1 MLDPKILRK
10 DTEAVTKNL
19 LKRGFVFDES
29 LWNKL
34 ETKRKEL
41 QGFTEK
47 QQSKLNDVSKSIG
60 IAKKNS
66 EDTSILQDQASKLT
80 SQIKE
85 LTSDLDALLAE
96 IDEFVLSIPN
106 LIDDDVPDGTDETA
120 NIELRK
126 EGTPRDF
133 NFEVKDHLEIG
144 RNHEIDMEAGVKIT
158 GSRFKVLR
166 NDIAHLQRAL
176 TNFMIDIHVSEHGYE
191 EVYVPYVVN
200 QDSLYGTGQLP
211 KFEEDLFKLEG
222 NANFY
227 LTSTA
232 EVPVT
237 NLFRDEILDSE
248 SLPIKYVCHTPCFRS
263 EAGSYGKDT
272 RGIMRLHQFEKV
284 ELVQAVEASDSEEAL
299 EELTGHAE
307 AILKKLELPY
317 RVVSLC
323 SGDIGF
329 SAAKTYDIEVWVP
342 SQEAYREISSCSNFR
357 SFQARRMKARWKN
370 KSQNKTELLNTL
382 NGSGLALSRTVL
394 SLLEN
399 FQQAD
404 GSVSIPDAHM
414 EFQAFVPSLC
424 LSTKQK

>member
-47 QQSKLNDVSKSIG
+47 QQSELNDVSKSIG

-80 SQIKE
+80 SEIKE

-248 SLPIKYVCHTPCFRS
+248 SLPVKYVCHTPCFRS

-404 GSVSIPDAHM
+404 GSVSIPDALRDYIGRD
-414 EFQAFVPSLC
+414 SILN
-424 LSTKQK
+424 K

>member
-29 LWNKL
+29 LWNTL

-47 QQSKLNDVSKSIG
+47 QQSELNDISKSIG

-80 SQIKE
+80 SEIKE

-126 EGTPRDF
+126 EGAPRDF

-176 TNFMIDIHVSEHGYE
+176 TNFMLDIHVSEHGYE

-200 QDSLYGTGQLP
+200 QDSLYGTCQLP

-237 NLFRDEILDSE
+237 NLLRDEILDSE

-404 GSVSIPDAHM
+404 GSVSIPDALRDYIGRD
-414 EFQAFVPSLC
+414 SILN
-424 LSTKQK
+424 K

>member
-10 DTEAVTKNL
+10 DTEAITKNL

-29 LWNKL
+29 LWNTL

-47 QQSKLNDVSKSIG
+47 QQSELNDISKSIG

-80 SQIKE
+80 SEIKE
-85 LTSDLDALLAE
+85 LTSDLDVLLAE

-106 LIDDDVPDGTDETA
+106 LIDDDVPEGADETA

-144 RNHEIDMEAGVKIT
+144 RNYEIDMEAGVKIT

-176 TNFMIDIHVSEHGYE
+176 INFMIDTHVNEHGYE
-191 EVYVPYVVN
+191 EVYVPYIVN

-284 ELVQAVEASDSEEAL
+284 ELVHAVEASDSEEAL

-307 AILKKLELPY
+307 SILKKLELPY

-370 KSQNKTELLNTL
+370 NRENKTELINTL

-394 SLLEN
+394 ALLEN
-399 FQQAD
+399 FQESN
-404 GSVSIPDAHM
+404 GSVSIPDALRSYM
-414 EFQAFVPSLC
+414 DKDSILNP
-424 LSTKQK
+424 

>member
-34 ETKRKEL
+34 ETTRKEL

-80 SQIKE
+80 SEIKE

-106 LIDDDVPDGTDETA
+106 LIDDDVPDGADETA

-222 NANFY
+222 NTNFY

-248 SLPIKYVCHTPCFRS
+248 SLPVKYVCHTPCFRS

-404 GSVSIPDAHM
+404 GSVSIPDALRDYIGRD
-414 EFQAFVPSLC
+414 SILN
-424 LSTKQK
+424 K

>member
-10 DTEAVTKNL
+10 DTEAITKNL

-29 LWNKL
+29 LWNTL

-47 QQSKLNDVSKSIG
+47 QQSELNDISKSIG

-66 EDTSILQDQASKLT
+66 EDTSILQDQASILT
-80 SQIKE
+80 SEIKE

-106 LIDDDVPDGTDETA
+106 LIDDDVPEGADETA

-144 RNHEIDMEAGVKIT
+144 RNYEIDMEAGVKIT

-176 TNFMIDIHVSEHGYE
+176 INFMIDTHVNEHGYE
-191 EVYVPYVVN
+191 EVYVPYIVN

-211 KFEEDLFKLEG
+211 KFEEDLFRIQG
-222 NANFY
+222 DTNFY

-284 ELVQAVEASDSEEAL
+284 ELVHAVEASDSEEAL

-307 AILKKLELPY
+307 SILKKLELPY

-370 KSQNKTELLNTL
+370 NRENKTELINTL

-394 SLLEN
+394 ALLEN
-399 FQQAD
+399 FQESN
-404 GSVSIPDAHM
+404 GSVSIPDALRSYM
-414 EFQAFVPSLC
+414 EKDSILNP
-424 LSTKQK
+424 

>member
-47 QQSKLNDVSKSIG
+47 QQSELNDVSKSIG

-80 SQIKE
+80 SAIKE

-106 LIDDDVPDGTDETA
+106 LIDDDVPDGADETA

-176 TNFMIDIHVSEHGYE
+176 TNFMIDTHVNEHGYE

-211 KFEEDLFKLEG
+211 KFEEDLFKIHG
-222 NANFY
+222 NSNFY

-299 EELTGHAE
+299 EELTSHAE

-370 KSQNKTELLNTL
+370 NRENKTELINTL

-394 SLLEN
+394 ALLEN
-399 FQQAD
+399 YQESN
-404 GSVSIPDAHM
+404 GSVSIPDALRGYM
-414 EFQAFVPSLC
+414 EKDSILNP
-424 LSTKQK
+424 

>member
-10 DTEAVTKNL
+10 DTEAITKNL
-19 LKRGFVFDES
+19 LKRGFVFDKS
-29 LWNKL
+29 LWNTL

-41 QGFTEK
+41 QSFTEK
-47 QQSKLNDVSKSIG
+47 QQSELNDISKSIG

-80 SQIKE
+80 SEIKE
-85 LTSDLDALLAE
+85 LTSDLDALLVE

-106 LIDDDVPDGTDETA
+106 LIDDDVPEGADETA
-120 NIELRK
+120 NIVLRK

-144 RNHEIDMEAGVKIT
+144 RNYEIDMEAGVKIT

-176 TNFMIDIHVSEHGYE
+176 INFMIDTHVNEHGYE
-191 EVYVPYVVN
+191 EVYVPYIVN

-284 ELVQAVEASDSEEAL
+284 ELVHAVEASDSEEAL

-307 AILKKLELPY
+307 SILKKLELPY

-370 KSQNKTELLNTL
+370 NRENKTELINTL

-394 SLLEN
+394 ALLEN
-399 FQQAD
+399 FQESN
-404 GSVSIPDAHM
+404 GSVSIPDALRSYM
-414 EFQAFVPSLC
+414 EKDSILNP
-424 LSTKQK
+424 

>member
-10 DTEAVTKNL
+10 DTEAITKNL

-29 LWNKL
+29 LWNTL

-47 QQSKLNDVSKSIG
+47 QQSELNDISKSIG

-66 EDTSILQDQASKLT
+66 EDTSLLQDQASKLT
-80 SQIKE
+80 SEIKK

-106 LIDDDVPDGTDETA
+106 LIDDDVPEGADETA

-144 RNHEIDMEAGVKIT
+144 RNYEIDMEAGVKIT

-176 TNFMIDIHVSEHGYE
+176 INFMIDTHVNEHGYE
-191 EVYVPYVVN
+191 EVYVPYIVN

-284 ELVQAVEASDSEEAL
+284 ELVHAVEASDSEEAL

-307 AILKKLELPY
+307 SILKKLELPY

-370 KSQNKTELLNTL
+370 NRENKTELINTL

-394 SLLEN
+394 ALLEN
-399 FQQAD
+399 FQESN
-404 GSVSIPDAHM
+404 GSVSIPDALRSYM
-414 EFQAFVPSLC
+414 EKDSILNP
-424 LSTKQK
+424 

>member
-10 DTEAVTKNL
+10 DTEAITKNL

-29 LWNKL
+29 LWNSL

-41 QGFTEK
+41 QSFTEK
-47 QQSKLNDVSKSIG
+47 QQSELNDISKSIG

-66 EDTSILQDQASKLT
+66 EDTSILQDQASILT
-80 SQIKE
+80 SEIKE

-106 LIDDDVPDGTDETA
+106 LIDDDVPEGADETA

-144 RNHEIDMEAGVKIT
+144 RNYEIDMEAGVKIT

-176 TNFMIDIHVSEHGYE
+176 INFMIDTHVNEHGYE
-191 EVYVPYVVN
+191 EVYVPYIVN

-211 KFEEDLFKLEG
+211 KFEEDLFRIHG
-222 NANFY
+222 DTNFY

-284 ELVQAVEASDSEEAL
+284 ELVHAVEASDSEEAL

-307 AILKKLELPY
+307 SILKKLELPY

-370 KSQNKTELLNTL
+370 NRENKTELINTL

-394 SLLEN
+394 ALLEN
-399 FQQAD
+399 FQQSN
-404 GSVSIPDAHM
+404 GSVSIPDALRGYM
-414 EFQAFVPSLC
+414 EKDSILNP
-424 LSTKQK
+424 